1 MATKRAYPLCKKG
14 LHRMD
19 RANTYDHPSK
29 GPECRECKRA
39 YMRDYMRAARAA
51 AAKKPARRGRA
62 RQAAR

>member
-1 MATKRAYPLCKKG
+1 
-14 LHRMD
+14 MD

-51 AAKKPARRGRA
+51 AAKKPAKRGRA